1 MLEEVRMSYIFD
13 ILGVSPLLDFFTQQQ
28 TIQKKTANLDL
39 EYLGIYTC
47 TLDSFLESV
56 ETVSVQKNWE
66 MDRVVDTVINFWMN
80 NEEKVSYWTERL
92 EDAGHENLLVARVGD
107 IKGLKITF
115 ESLINFK
122 F

>member
-1 MLEEVRMSYIFD
+1 MSYIFD

-39 EYLGIYTC
+39 EYLGSYTC

-56 ETVSVQKNWE
+56 ETVSGQKTWE
-66 MDRVVDTVINFWMN
+66 IDEVVDTVINFWMH

-92 EDAGHENLLVARVGD
+92 EDAGSQNLLVARVGD
-107 IKGLKITF
+107 IQGLRVTF
-115 ESLINFK
+115 ESLINSNL
-122 F
+122 